1 MPEGLREPGL
11 PRVPGG
17 TCRDHSGGRGADPLA
32 AVDQRRRRGDRV
44 DGMHVVEPLDDGD
57 EIGRF
62 ERIAEERAQVLNLR
76 VDLGENL
83 HA

>member
-1 MPEGLREPGL
+1 M
-11 PRVPGG
+11 
-17 TCRDHSGGRGADPLA
+17 
-32 AVDQRRRRGDRV
+32 DQRRRRGDRV